1 LTPEQHAE
9 IERICHEALA
19 LPAGERAAYLAG
31 ASADAEVRRQVESL
45 LEAATAAEELFREV
59 APADPMVGPGT
70 AGPYEIQEKL
80 GEGGM
85 GVVYRARQRT
95 PVVRDVALKV
105 IRPGMASPQLVA
117 RFQLERQALALME
130 HPNIARVLDAG
141 ATSLGLPYMAIELVD
156 GRPIAQF
163 CADRQLTIRERV
175 ALMIPVCQAVQHAHQ
190 KGIIHRD
197 IKPSNVLVTV
207 YDGQP
212 TPKLIDFGI
221 AKGIES
227 ALGEMEARTRPGV
240 LIGTFDYMSPEQAE
254 PGAADVDTR
263 TDIYSLGALLY
274 QLVTGK
280 TPLEGLS
287 LERSSYPELLRRIR
301 EEMPPAVSSRL
312 ESPDAPELD
321 WIVAK
326 ALEKDRERRYASADG
341 MAQDLRRFLDGEPV
355 DAGPPSFW
363 YRARKFA
370 TRHRWAFGAAAAV
383 AAALVVAV
391 ALLSI
396 ALRQERRANASTQA
410 LREVVR
416 KIIVERPA
424 QLARI
429 PNRTALHAEL
439 MRDAEGA
446 LEVLSGDTAPTDVA
460 LRTELAQAYLAIGKA
475 KGPSASG
482 DPAAAEG
489 YVRKAVELY
498 RGLARELPD
507 EPEIRRGELD
517 ALSTWMGLK
526 YRLHQMV
533 DSEKMAHEIEDM
545 VERLSPALRQKLPV
559 KLYLSTAWVEL
570 GVIRFEAGHADEGL
584 ALHRKASGMLAG
596 PLPPEVM
603 GDAGMLER
611 VGTAQRELALSM
623 WTGQGSC
630 AEALEAARRAVELMA
645 RCDSPN
651 CRLRWAIAQGTLGGI
666 EWAVGKRAEGIA
678 TMRQSIAAF
687 ARLAEDDPANAQYRH
702 AGAIVRGDLA
712 MALAKHDAGAEAVA
726 MAEQLLASPPGA
738 DAKLFKGRER
748 RMVYGISL
756 GGALVFSKRFA
767 AATQRLRDVLDGNR
781 DWSPN
786 VDLRWSAM
794 HLLILSLEAEGEFEE
809 ALRIAREAW
818 HLIDPEKD
826 NSYSAGV
833 RKAIAA
839 ADYARTL
846 ARRPAAWAAERDVA
860 LRALQT
866 RTRGLPSRCPTF
878 TGALLE
884 APPTEAEVA
893 RLQQGL
899 APSR

>member
-1 LTPEQHAE
+1 M
-9 IERICHEALA
+9 
-19 LPAGERAAYLAG
+19 
-31 ASADAEVRRQVESL
+31 ESL
-45 LEAATAAEELFREV
+45 LEAATAAEELFG
-59 APADPMVGPGT
+59 APAPVDALLGPGT

-85 GVVYRARQRT
+85 GIVYRARQRT

-105 IRPGMASPQLVA
+105 IRQGMASPQLVA

-156 GRPIAQF
+156 GRPITQF
-163 CADRQLTIRERV
+163 CADRQLSIRERV

-341 MAQDLRRFLDGEPV
+341 MARDLRRFLDGEPV
-355 DAGPPSFW
+355 DAGPPSLW
-363 YRARKFA
+363 YRLRKFA
-370 TRHRWAFGAAAAV
+370 ARHRWTFGAAGAV
-383 AAALVVAV
+383 AAALVLAV

-396 ALRQERRANASTQA
+396 ALRQERRANASTLA

-446 LEVLSGDTAPTDVA
+446 LEVLSKDTAPSDVA

-482 DPAAAEG
+482 DPAAAET
-489 YVRKAVELY
+489 YIRKAVELF

-507 EPEIRRGELD
+507 EPEVRRGELD

-526 YRLHQMV
+526 YRLHQMA
-533 DSEKMAHEIEDM
+533 DSERMAHEIEDL
-545 VERLSPALRQKLPV
+545 VERLSPALRKKLPV
-559 KLYLSTAWVEL
+559 NWYLSVAWVEL

-584 ALHRKASGMLAG
+584 ALHRKAREILAA
-596 PLPPEVM
+596 PLPIEVM
-603 GDAGMLER
+603 DDVAMLER
-611 VGTAQRELALSM
+611 LGTAQRELALSQ
-623 WTGQGSC
+623 WTGQGAC

-645 RCDSPN
+645 QCDSPD
-651 CRLRWAIAQGTLGGI
+651 CRLRWAVAQGTLGGL
-666 EWAVGKRAEGIA
+666 EWAVGRRSEGIG

-687 ARLAEDDPANAQYRH
+687 DRLAEDDPANARYHQD
-702 AGAIVRGDLA
+702 GGIVRGDLA
-712 MALAKHDAGAEAVA
+712 IALAKHGAGAEAVA

-738 DAKLFKGRER
+738 DSQLFKGRER

-756 GGALVFSKRFA
+756 GGALVFSKQFA
-767 AATQRLRDVLDGNR
+767 AATRQLRDVLKANR
-781 DWSPN
+781 DWNPN
-786 VDLRWSAM
+786 LDLRWSAM
-794 HLLILSLEAEGEFEE
+794 HLLILALEAEGEHEE
-809 ALRIAREAW
+809 ALRVAIEAW
-818 HLIDPEKD
+818 QLIDPEND
-826 NSYSAGV
+826 SSYSAAV

-846 ARRPAAWAAERDVA
+846 ARRPAAWAAERDAA
-860 LRALQT
+860 LRALES
-866 RTRGLPSRCPTF
+866 RTNGLPSRCPTF

-884 APPTEAEVA
+884 GPPSEADIA
-893 RLQQGL
+893 TLQRAL
-899 APSR
+899 ASVR